1 MCKGRAKSDRAWISG
16 VAASI
21 LAKRRLI
28 ARYARPAPGWGLT
41 STNFWIL
48 CTAYAFAFAFTPR
61 KCWFSFYLRTPEAR
75 MAGAVDRLGTRV
87 RAKVFRKV
95 LPTVGTLGRGAAGP
109 VFLHVGTTFVEPTD
123 GAAYEPT
130 EGATTDPYPPS
141 PGACASA
148 NVLVRVKAVA
158 STIVVSFMSCLSCR
172 FDKGQAHRLF
182 DRSMNSS

>member
-1 MCKGRAKSDRAWISG
+1 MRG
-16 VAASI
+16 
-21 LAKRRLI
+21 
-28 ARYARPAPGWGLT
+28 
-41 STNFWIL
+41 F
-48 CTAYAFAFAFTPR
+48 F
-61 KCWFSFYLRTPEAR
+61 FSLRTPDAPSVEA
-75 MAGAVDRLGTRV
+75 ALGTRIG
-87 RAKVFRKV
+87 AKVLPKV

-158 STIVVSFMSCLSCR
+158 STIVLSLMVVSFVVR
-172 FDKGQAHRLF
+172 
-182 DRSMNSS
+182 